1 MSKIKVAK
9 HTPGP
14 WIYYPNADYF
24 LIDGGPGQTR
34 GIAKTYNE
42 DNAALI
48 AAAPELLEALY
59 VALPYI
65 EDALLDDAFKPGA
78 VNKSIEQVRTAISK
92 AEGGK

>member
-1 MSKIKVAK
+1 MSKVKVAK

-24 LIDGGPGQTR
+24 LVDGGPGQTR
-34 GIAKTYNE
+34 GIAKTYDE

-48 AAAPELLEALY
+48 AAAPELLEALKT
-59 VALPYI
+59 AKLCLRENRGPSMDEFRQI
-65 EDALLDDAFKPGA
+65 
-78 VNKSIEQVRTAISK
+78 QTAISK